1 MERSICENKA
11 FALLNKVRQGRRKLL
26 KRWRRNAS
34 GNSSR
39 QTIGKRVSRESH
51 QPDFM
56 ITKGY
61 EQYFLSGSKVCL
73 VHDKRTQSL
82 AQMNPDVRDDL
93 PVSELAPASL
103 SK

>member
-1 MERSICENKA
+1 
-11 FALLNKVRQGRRKLL
+11 
-26 KRWRRNAS
+26 
-34 GNSSR
+34 
-39 QTIGKRVSRESH
+39 
-51 QPDFM
+51 M

-93 PVSELAPASL
+93 PISELAPAS
-103 SK
+103 SASDTSHRGEEPIKRAI